1 MKARSSRLVRWQV
14 LTVLLMLFGY
24 SGYYLCRSNFSVAL
38 PLIADELVARGLSP
52 GIARIRL
59 GAIASLGVAAY
70 ALGKFPGGALSDYLG
85 GRRSFLGGMAGSV
98 LFTLLFALSG
108 SLPLFTL
115 AWIGNRLVQSSGWV
129 GMVRISSRWFSPHMY
144 GTVMG
149 ILSLS
154 FLFGDAV
161 SRIFL
166 AWLIGDGLSW
176 RNIFVI
182 AAGTLTVF
190 LLLVVIL
197 LKETP
202 AAVGE
207 REPEASSLAIVDHC
221 GSGSDRDFWTAVKP
235 LFLDHG
241 FWLVCILSFAFT
253 LVRETFNLWTPTY
266 FVEIG
271 LSQAKA
277 AAESSLFPLFGGFS
291 VLLSGFLSDRLKRD
305 GRATIIFYGL
315 LFAGGTLLLLGQINF
330 GASPALAVGLVTLI
344 AFLMIGPYS
353 YLAGAVAL
361 DLGGK
366 RGSATTS
373 GVIDG
378 VGYLGGVLAGASV
391 ARVSLA
397 YGWRGAF
404 TILAIVVWLASLAA
418 FVYLRHV
425 RRRIVVLEVAVEA
438 SPGAET

>member
-1 MKARSSRLVRWQV
+1 
-14 LTVLLMLFGY
+14 
-24 SGYYLCRSNFSVAL
+24 
-38 PLIADELVARGLSP
+38 
-52 GIARIRL
+52 
-59 GAIASLGVAAY
+59 
-70 ALGKFPGGALSDYLG
+70 
-85 GRRSFLGGMAGSV
+85 MAGSV
-98 LFTLLFALSG
+98 LFTLLFAFSG

-115 AWIGNRLVQSSGWV
+115 AWIGNRFVQSLGWV
-129 GMVRISSRWFSPHMY
+129 GMVRISSRWFSHHMY

-166 AWLIGDGLSW
+166 AWLIGNGLGW
-176 RNIFVI
+176 RSIFGI
-182 AAGTLTVF
+182 AAGTLMVLF
-190 LLLVVIL
+190 LFDVAL
-197 LKETP
+197 LKDTP
-202 AAVGE
+202 EAIGE
-207 REPEASSLAIVDHC
+207 REPEASPLAVVDQH
-221 GSGSDRDFWTAVKP
+221 GSGSDHDFWTAVKP
-235 LFLDHG
+235 PFLDYG

-271 LSQAKA
+271 LRPAKA

-291 VLLSGFLSDRLKRD
+291 VLLSGLLSDRLKRD

-315 LFAGGTLLLLGQINF
+315 LCVGGTLFLLGEVNF
-330 GASPALAVGLVTLI
+330 GASPALAVGLVTLV

-378 VGYLGGVLAGASV
+378 VGYLGGIPAGGSV

-418 FVYLRHV
+418 LLYLREV
-425 RRRIVVLEVAVEA
+425 RRRIVLLEVAVE
-438 SPGAET
+438 SCPGAEM